1 MNRYTAPFR
10 VRALVLA
17 MALTGGVMSTAQAA
31 STPTTASVQGS
42 APVLSAP
49 SNSAV
54 GAVDFSG
61 TYATAGSLTTGDTLV
76 MTYDYN
82 DSDGD
87 LDNSLSTVVWS
98 YLDAGTG
105 LPVTITAVN
114 VPAATPGGSGTSTIV
129 VPAGAIGAMA
139 ISVTLI
145 ERSATGDPLSG
156 NTLNIGDISTGGGG
170 TSTVPPGPIVPGGN
184 VAGGIFLQSD
194 TPTAGSGAT
203 DYTRSSA
210 HPQVG
215 ATYVFRAWD
224 DSNGNGVWDAGE
236 ANLTATLSS
245 IQWQLDGTNS
255 TANGTSTAMTLSNHV
270 ISGATS
276 DSYAVPVNILSSS
289 GAAPGDQGFTLKV
302 EFN

>member
-10 VRALVLA
+10 VRTLVLA
-17 MALTGGVMSTAQAA
+17 MALSGGVMSTAWAA
-31 STPTTASVQGS
+31 STSTTASVQGS

-49 SNSAV
+49 SNGALQ
-54 GAVDFSG
+54 AVDFSG

-87 LDNSLSTVVWS
+87 QDNTLSTVVWS
-98 YLDAGTG
+98 YLDVGTG
-105 LPVTITAVN
+105 LPVTITAIN
-114 VPAATPGGSGTSTIV
+114 VPAAGPGGTGTSTIV
-129 VPAGAIGAMA
+129 LPAGAIGATT

-156 NTLNIGDISTGGGG
+156 NTLYISDVSNGGDG

-203 DYTRSSA
+203 DYARSSA

-224 DSNGNGVWDAGE
+224 DSNGNGEWDSGE

-255 TANGTSTAMTLSNHV
+255 TANGTSAPVTLSNHA
-270 ISGATS
+270 ITGATS
-276 DSYAVPVNILSSS
+276 DSYTVPVNILSSS
-289 GAAPGDQGFTLKV
+289 GAVPGDQGFTLKV

>member
-10 VRALVLA
+10 VRTLVLA
-17 MALTGGVMSTAQAA
+17 MALTGGVMSTAWAA

-49 SNSAV
+49 SNSALQ
-54 GAVDFSG
+54 AVDFSG
-61 TYATAGSLTTGDTLV
+61 TYATPGSLTTGDTLV

-87 LDNSLSTVVWS
+87 QDNTLSTVVWS
-98 YLDAGTG
+98 YLDVGTG

-114 VPAATPGGSGTSTIV
+114 VPAAGPGGTGTSTIV
-129 VPAGAIGAMA
+129 LPVGAIGATA

-156 NTLNIGDISTGGGG
+156 NTLYVSDVSNGGDG

-203 DYTRSSA
+203 DYARNSA

-224 DSNGNGVWDAGE
+224 DSNGNGEWDSGE

-255 TANGTSTAMTLSNHV
+255 TANGTSTAVTLSNHA
-270 ISGATS
+270 ITGATS
-276 DSYAVPVNILSSS
+276 DSYTVPVNILSGS
-289 GAAPGDQGFTLKV
+289 GAVPGDQGFTLKV

>member
-10 VRALVLA
+10 VRTLVLA

-42 APVLSAP
+42 VPILSAP

-61 TYATAGSLTTGDTLV
+61 TYATAGSLSTGDTLV

-114 VPAATPGGSGTSTIV
+114 VPAAAPGGSGTSTIV
-129 VPAGAIGAMA
+129 VPAGAIGAA
-139 ISVTLI
+139 VISVTLI

-184 VAGGIFLQSD
+184 VAGGYSC
-194 TPTAGSGAT
+194 
-203 DYTRSSA
+203 
-210 HPQVG
+210 
-215 ATYVFRAWD
+215 
-224 DSNGNGVWDAGE
+224 
-236 ANLTATLSS
+236 NLTPQRPAAGPLITPE
-245 IQWQLDGTNS
+245 
-255 TANGTSTAMTLSNHV
+255 
-270 ISGATS
+270 
-276 DSYAVPVNILSSS
+276 AVPIHRWGRLTCS
-289 GAAPGDQGFTLKV
+289 GPEMTATVMAYGMQVKPT
-302 EFN
+302 